1 MNQTLK
7 KSLSMYTAMLYGI
20 LALAVA
26 LAIIYFI
33 AEQNIFGLIML
44 GAIVMIAVV
53 AVIGILAFRKTLH
66 DKVLN
71 DSVEIANRQ
80 MQYMQHW
87 DFPFALLKTDGR
99 VFWWNDT
106 FMELF
111 RAKLEGSEEEIR
123 MEALL
128 GTIKYPEEGGSLTS
142 EVDVEGRTYRLI
154 VTQESILE
162 ADTGELSELLYSVSL
177 LDITKEK
184 ILALENAN
192 IRPVVA
198 LIYIDNYDQAL
209 GSMEE
214 TRRPLLEAMVYK
226 RLNDLTA
233 HVNGILT
240 RMEKDRLFLVFPH
253 EALERLK
260 ETKFKVLEDVRKINI
275 GNRLPVT
282 LSIGI
287 GVAERL
293 EDSHTYARAAVDLA
307 LGRGGD
313 QAVLKN
319 GEKTTFYGG
328 KSGGVE
334 KTNRVRARLIA
345 HALREVVADAQQ
357 VLVMG
362 HANPDLDCFGAALG
376 MAHTIA
382 SFEKKVAIVL
392 SDPHPAI
399 DILYE
404 RVMEERE
411 YAAQIITGAQAE
423 ALSGDKTLLI
433 VVDVNRPSIV
443 AHPPLLDLN
452 KNIVVIDH
460 HRTSVDHIS
469 SAVVSYVEPYA
480 SSASE
485 MVTELIQY
493 MTERTHLKPL
503 ETDALFAG
511 IALDTKNF
519 TVKTGIRTFEAAAF
533 LRRNGADS
541 LRVRQLFKN
550 DITEYR
556 AKAQIVSKAEIIY
569 QQMALSYWD
578 GRETSNALALAAAAA
593 DELLDIRRVEASFV
607 LTEMEGVIN
616 ISARSLG
623 DINVQVIMEA
633 IGGGGHLTIAGAQL
647 AQTDMDEALERLK
660 KAIKDFLENNK

>member
-7 KSLSMYTAMLYGI
+7 KSLSMYTAMLYGV

-33 AEQNIFGLIML
+33 AEQNVFGLIML

-53 AVIGILAFRKTLH
+53 AVIGIIAFRKTLH

-71 DSVEIANRQ
+71 DSVAIANRE

-99 VFWWNDT
+99 VFWWNET
-106 FMELF
+106 FLELF
-111 RAKLEGSEEEIR
+111 RTQLTEPSEEVRAET
-123 MEALL
+123 LL
-128 GTIKYPEEGGSLTS
+128 GTLKYPEEGGSLTTEIS
-142 EVDVEGRTYRLI
+142 LAGRTYRMIL
-154 VTQESILE
+154 TQESIFE
-162 ADTGELSELLYSVSL
+162 AESGELSELLYSVSL

-184 ILALENAN
+184 TLALENEN
-192 IRPVVA
+192 IRPIVA

-345 HALREVVADAQQ
+345 HALREVIADAEQ

-382 SFEKKVAIVL
+382 SFEKKVNIVL
-392 SDPHPAI
+392 NEPHPAI

-411 YAAQIITGAQAE
+411 YAAQIITGVQAE
-423 ALSGDKTLLI
+423 ALSGEKTLLI

-550 DITEYR
+550 DIKEYR
-556 AKAQIVSKAEIIY
+556 AKAQIVSKAEIIH
-569 QQMALSYWD
+569 QQMALSHWD

-593 DELLDIRRVEASFV
+593 DELLDIRGVEASFV
-607 LTEMEGVIN
+607 LTEMPNVIN
-616 ISARSLG
+616 VSARSLG
-623 DINVQVIMEA
+623 DINVQVIMES

-647 AQTDMDEALERLK
+647 GETTMEEALEKLNQ
-660 KAIKDFLENNK
+660 AIQDFLENNK

>member
-7 KSLSMYTAMLYGI
+7 KSLSMYTAMLYGV

-33 AEQNIFGLIML
+33 AEQNVFGLIML

-53 AVIGILAFRKTLH
+53 AVIGIMAFRKTLH

-71 DSVEIANRQ
+71 DSVAIAKRE

-99 VFWWNDT
+99 VFWWNET
-106 FMELF
+106 FLELF
-111 RAKLEGSEEEIR
+111 RTQLTEPSEEVRAET
-123 MEALL
+123 LL
-128 GTIKYPEEGGSLTS
+128 GTLKYPEEGGSLTTEIS
-142 EVDVEGRTYRLI
+142 LAGRTYRMIL
-154 VTQESILE
+154 TQESIFE
-162 ADTGELSELLYSVSL
+162 AESGELSELLYSVSL

-184 ILALENAN
+184 TLALENEN
-192 IRPVVA
+192 IRPIVA

-345 HALREVVADAQQ
+345 HALREVIADADQ

-382 SFEKKVAIVL
+382 SFEKKVNIVL
-392 SDPHPAI
+392 NEPHPAI

-411 YAAQIITGAQAE
+411 YAAQIITGVQAE
-423 ALSGDKTLLI
+423 ALSGEKTLLI

-550 DITEYR
+550 DIKEYR
-556 AKAQIVSKAEIIY
+556 AKAQIVSKAEIIH
-569 QQMALSYWD
+569 QQMALSHWD

-593 DELLDIRRVEASFV
+593 DELLDIRGVEASFV
-607 LTEMEGVIN
+607 LTEMPNVIN
-616 ISARSLG
+616 VSARSLG
-623 DINVQVIMEA
+623 DINVQVIMES

-647 AQTDMDEALERLK
+647 GETTMEEALEKLNQ
-660 KAIKDFLENNK
+660 AIQDFLENNK

>member
-7 KSLSMYTAMLYGI
+7 KSLSMYTAMLYGV

-33 AEQNIFGLIML
+33 AEQNVFGLIML

-53 AVIGILAFRKTLH
+53 AVIGIMAFRKTLH

-71 DSVEIANRQ
+71 DSVAIANRE

-99 VFWWNDT
+99 VFWWNET
-106 FMELF
+106 FLELF
-111 RAKLEGSEEEIR
+111 RTQLTEPSEEVRAET
-123 MEALL
+123 LL
-128 GTIKYPEEGGSLTS
+128 GTLKYPEEGGSLTTEIS
-142 EVDVEGRTYRLI
+142 LAGRTYRMIL
-154 VTQESILE
+154 TQESIFE
-162 ADTGELSELLYSVSL
+162 AESGELSELLYSVSL

-184 ILALENAN
+184 TLALENEN
-192 IRPVVA
+192 IRPIVA

-345 HALREVVADAQQ
+345 HALREVIADAEQ

-382 SFEKKVAIVL
+382 SFEKKVNIVL
-392 SDPHPAI
+392 NEPHPAI

-411 YAAQIITGAQAE
+411 YAAQIITGVQAE
-423 ALSGDKTLLI
+423 ALSGEKTLLI

-550 DITEYR
+550 DIKEYR
-556 AKAQIVSKAEIIY
+556 AKAQIVSKAEIIH
-569 QQMALSYWD
+569 QQMALSHWD

-593 DELLDIRRVEASFV
+593 DELLDIRGVEASFV
-607 LTEMEGVIN
+607 LTEMPNVIN
-616 ISARSLG
+616 VSARSLG
-623 DINVQVIMEA
+623 DINVQVIMES

-647 AQTDMDEALERLK
+647 GETTMEEALEKLNQ
-660 KAIKDFLENNK
+660 AIQDFLENNK

>member
-111 RAKLEGSEEEIR
+111 RTKLEGSEEEIR

-184 ILALENAN
+184 TLALENAN

-593 DELLDIRRVEASFV
+593 DELLDIRGVEASFV

-647 AQTDMDEALERLK
+647 AQTDMDEALEKLK
-660 KAIKDFLENNK
+660 QAIKDFLENNK

>member
-7 KSLSMYTAMLYGI
+7 KSLSMYTVMLYGV

-33 AEQNIFGLIML
+33 AEQNVFGLIML

-53 AVIGILAFRKTLH
+53 AVIGIMAFRKTLH

-71 DSVEIANRQ
+71 DSVAIANRE
-80 MQYMQHW
+80 MQYMRHW

-99 VFWWNDT
+99 IFWWNDT
-106 FMELF
+106 FLELF
-111 RAKLEGSEEEIR
+111 RAQLSDSQEEVRAET
-123 MEALL
+123 LL
-128 GTIKYPEEGGSLTS
+128 GPLKYPEEGGSLTTEIS
-142 EVDVEGRTYRLI
+142 LAGRTYRMI
-154 VTQESILE
+154 ITQESIME
-162 ADTGELSELLYSVSL
+162 AESGELSELLYAASL

-184 ILALENAN
+184 TLALENEN
-192 IRPVVA
+192 IRPIVA

-253 EALERLK
+253 EALDRLR

-287 GVAERL
+287 GVAEHL

-345 HALREVVADAQQ
+345 HALREVIADADQ

-382 SFEKKVAIVL
+382 SFEKKVNIVL
-392 SDPHPAI
+392 NEPHPAI

-404 RVMEERE
+404 RVMDERE
-411 YAAQIITGAQAE
+411 YAAQMITGAQAE

-550 DITEYR
+550 DIKEYR
-556 AKAQIVSKAEIIY
+556 AKAQIVSKAEIIH
-569 QQMALSYWD
+569 QQMALSHWD

-593 DELLDIRRVEASFV
+593 DELLDIRGVEASFV
-607 LTEMEGVIN
+607 LTEMPDVIN
-616 ISARSLG
+616 VSARSLG
-623 DINVQVIMEA
+623 DINVQVIMES

-647 AQTDMDEALERLK
+647 GETTMEEALERLNQ
-660 KAIKDFLENNK
+660 AIQDFLENNK

>member
-1 MNQTLK
+1 
-7 KSLSMYTAMLYGI
+7 MYTAMLYGV

-33 AEQNIFGLIML
+33 AEQNVFGLIML

-53 AVIGILAFRKTLH
+53 AVIGIMAFRKTLH

-71 DSVEIANRQ
+71 DSVAIANRE

-99 VFWWNDT
+99 VFWWNET
-106 FMELF
+106 FLELF
-111 RAKLEGSEEEIR
+111 RTQLTEPSEEVRAET
-123 MEALL
+123 LL
-128 GTIKYPEEGGSLTS
+128 GTLKYPEEGGSLTTEIS
-142 EVDVEGRTYRLI
+142 LAGRTYRMIL
-154 VTQESILE
+154 TQESIFE
-162 ADTGELSELLYSVSL
+162 AESGELSELLYSVSL

-184 ILALENAN
+184 TLALENEN
-192 IRPVVA
+192 IRPIVA

-345 HALREVVADAQQ
+345 HALREVIADADQ

-382 SFEKKVAIVL
+382 SFEKKVNIVL
-392 SDPHPAI
+392 NEPHPAI

-411 YAAQIITGAQAE
+411 YAAQIITGVQAE
-423 ALSGDKTLLI
+423 ALSGEKTLLI

-550 DITEYR
+550 DIKEYR
-556 AKAQIVSKAEIIY
+556 AKAQIVSKAEIIH
-569 QQMALSYWD
+569 QQMALSHWD

-593 DELLDIRRVEASFV
+593 DELLDIRGVEASFV
-607 LTEMEGVIN
+607 LTEMPNVIN
-616 ISARSLG
+616 VSARSLG
-623 DINVQVIMEA
+623 DINVQVIMES

-647 AQTDMDEALERLK
+647 GETTMEEALEKLNQ
-660 KAIKDFLENNK
+660 AIQDFLENNK

>member
-111 RAKLEGSEEEIR
+111 RAKLEGSEEEIW

-593 DELLDIRRVEASFV
+593 DELLDIRGVEASFV

-647 AQTDMDEALERLK
+647 AQTDMDEALEKLK
-660 KAIKDFLENNK
+660 QAIKDFLENNK

>member
-7 KSLSMYTAMLYGI
+7 KSLSMYTVMLYGV

-33 AEQNIFGLIML
+33 AEQNVFGLIML

-53 AVIGILAFRKTLH
+53 AVIGIMAFRKTLH

-71 DSVEIANRQ
+71 DSVAIANRE
-80 MQYMQHW
+80 MQYMRHW

-99 VFWWNDT
+99 IFWWNDT
-106 FMELF
+106 FLELF
-111 RAKLEGSEEEIR
+111 RAQLSDSQEEVRAET
-123 MEALL
+123 LL
-128 GTIKYPEEGGSLTS
+128 GPLKYPEEGGSLTTEIS
-142 EVDVEGRTYRLI
+142 LAGRTYRMI
-154 VTQESILE
+154 ITQESIME
-162 ADTGELSELLYSVSL
+162 AESGELSELLYAASL

-184 ILALENAN
+184 TLALENEN
-192 IRPVVA
+192 IRPIVA

-253 EALERLK
+253 EALDRLR

-287 GVAERL
+287 GVAEHL

-345 HALREVVADAQQ
+345 HALREVIADADQ

-382 SFEKKVAIVL
+382 SFEKKVNIVL
-392 SDPHPAI
+392 NEPHPAI

-411 YAAQIITGAQAE
+411 YAAQMITGAQAE

-550 DITEYR
+550 DIKEYR
-556 AKAQIVSKAEIIY
+556 AKAQIVSKAEIIH
-569 QQMALSYWD
+569 QQMALSHWD

-593 DELLDIRRVEASFV
+593 DELLDIRGVEASFV
-607 LTEMEGVIN
+607 LTEMPDVIN
-616 ISARSLG
+616 VSARSLG
-623 DINVQVIMEA
+623 DINVQVIMES

-647 AQTDMDEALERLK
+647 GETTMEEALERLNQ
-660 KAIKDFLENNK
+660 AIQDFLENNK

>member
-1 MNQTLK
+1 
-7 KSLSMYTAMLYGI
+7 
-20 LALAVA
+20 
-26 LAIIYFI
+26 
-33 AEQNIFGLIML
+33 
-44 GAIVMIAVV
+44 
-53 AVIGILAFRKTLH
+53 
-66 DKVLN
+66 
-71 DSVEIANRQ
+71 
-80 MQYMQHW
+80 
-87 DFPFALLKTDGR
+87 
-99 VFWWNDT
+99 
-106 FMELF
+106 
-111 RAKLEGSEEEIR
+111 
-123 MEALL
+123 MEA
-128 GTIKYPEEGGSLTS
+128 
-142 EVDVEGRTYRLI
+142 
-154 VTQESILE
+154 ES
-162 ADTGELSELLYSVSL
+162 GELSELLYAASL

-184 ILALENAN
+184 TLALENEN
-192 IRPVVA
+192 IRPIVA

-253 EALERLK
+253 EALDRLR

-287 GVAERL
+287 GVAEHL

-345 HALREVVADAQQ
+345 HALREVIADADQ

-382 SFEKKVAIVL
+382 SFEKKVNIVL
-392 SDPHPAI
+392 NEPHPAI

-411 YAAQIITGAQAE
+411 YAAQMITGAQAE

-550 DITEYR
+550 DIKEYR
-556 AKAQIVSKAEIIY
+556 AKAQIVSKAEIID
-569 QQMALSYWD
+569 QQMALSHWD

-593 DELLDIRRVEASFV
+593 DELLDIRGVEASFV
-607 LTEMEGVIN
+607 LTEMPDVIN
-616 ISARSLG
+616 VSARSLG
-623 DINVQVIMEA
+623 DINVQVIMES

-647 AQTDMDEALERLK
+647 GETTMEEALERLNQ
-660 KAIKDFLENNK
+660 AIQDFLENNK

>member
-7 KSLSMYTAMLYGI
+7 KSLSMYTAMLYGV

-33 AEQNIFGLIML
+33 AEQNVFGLIML

-53 AVIGILAFRKTLH
+53 AVIGIMAFRKTLH

-71 DSVEIANRQ
+71 DSVAIANRE

-99 VFWWNDT
+99 VFWWNET
-106 FMELF
+106 FLELF
-111 RAKLEGSEEEIR
+111 RTQLTEPSEEVRAET
-123 MEALL
+123 LL
-128 GTIKYPEEGGSLTS
+128 GTLKYPEEGGSLTTEIS
-142 EVDVEGRTYRLI
+142 LAGRTYRMIL
-154 VTQESILE
+154 TQESIFE
-162 ADTGELSELLYSVSL
+162 AESGELSELLYSVSL

-184 ILALENAN
+184 TLALENEN
-192 IRPVVA
+192 IRPIVA

-345 HALREVVADAQQ
+345 HALREVIADADQ

-382 SFEKKVAIVL
+382 SFEKKVNIVL
-392 SDPHPAI
+392 NEPHPAI

-411 YAAQIITGAQAE
+411 YAAQIITGVQAE
-423 ALSGDKTLLI
+423 ALSGEKTLLI

-469 SAVVSYVEPYA
+469 SAVVSYVGPYA

-550 DITEYR
+550 DIKEYR
-556 AKAQIVSKAEIIY
+556 AKAQIVSKAEIIH
-569 QQMALSYWD
+569 QQMALSHWD

-593 DELLDIRRVEASFV
+593 DELLDIRGVEASFV
-607 LTEMEGVIN
+607 LTEMPNVIN
-616 ISARSLG
+616 VSARSLG
-623 DINVQVIMEA
+623 DINVQVIMES

-647 AQTDMDEALERLK
+647 GETTMEEALEKLNQ
-660 KAIKDFLENNK
+660 AIQDFLENNK

>member
-7 KSLSMYTAMLYGI
+7 KSLSMYTAMLYGV

-33 AEQNIFGLIML
+33 AEQNVFGLIML

-53 AVIGILAFRKTLH
+53 AVIGIMAFRKTLH

-71 DSVEIANRQ
+71 DSVAIANRE

-99 VFWWNDT
+99 VFWWNET
-106 FMELF
+106 FLELF
-111 RAKLEGSEEEIR
+111 RTQLTEPAEEVRAET
-123 MEALL
+123 LL
-128 GTIKYPEEGGSLTS
+128 GTLKYPEEGGSLTTEIS
-142 EVDVEGRTYRLI
+142 LAGRTYRMIL
-154 VTQESILE
+154 TQESIFE
-162 ADTGELSELLYSVSL
+162 AESGELSELLYSVSL

-184 ILALENAN
+184 TLALENEN
-192 IRPVVA
+192 IRPIVA

-345 HALREVVADAQQ
+345 HALREVIADADQ

-382 SFEKKVAIVL
+382 SFEKKVNIVL
-392 SDPHPAI
+392 NEPHPAI

-411 YAAQIITGAQAE
+411 YAAQIITGVQAE
-423 ALSGDKTLLI
+423 ALSGEKTLLI

-550 DITEYR
+550 DIKEYR
-556 AKAQIVSKAEIIY
+556 AKAQIVSKAEIIH
-569 QQMALSYWD
+569 QQMALSHWD

-593 DELLDIRRVEASFV
+593 DELLDIRGVEASFV
-607 LTEMEGVIN
+607 LTEMPNVIN
-616 ISARSLG
+616 VSARSLG
-623 DINVQVIMEA
+623 DINVQVIMES

-647 AQTDMDEALERLK
+647 GETTMEEALEKLNQ
-660 KAIKDFLENNK
+660 AIQDFLENNK

>member
-1 MNQTLK
+1 
-7 KSLSMYTAMLYGI
+7 
-20 LALAVA
+20 
-26 LAIIYFI
+26 
-33 AEQNIFGLIML
+33 
-44 GAIVMIAVV
+44 MIAVV

-111 RAKLEGSEEEIR
+111 RAKLEGSEEEIW

-593 DELLDIRRVEASFV
+593 DELLDIRGVEASFV

-647 AQTDMDEALERLK
+647 AQTDMDEALEKLK
-660 KAIKDFLENNK
+660 QAIKDFLENNK

>member
-7 KSLSMYTAMLYGI
+7 KSLSMYTVMLYGV

-33 AEQNIFGLIML
+33 AEQNVFGLIML
-44 GAIVMIAVV
+44 GVIVIM
-53 AVIGILAFRKTLH
+53 AFRKTLH
-66 DKVLN
+66 DNVLN
-71 DSVEIANRQ
+71 DSVAIANRE
-80 MQYMQHW
+80 MQYMRHW

-99 VFWWNDT
+99 IFWWNDT
-106 FMELF
+106 FLELF
-111 RAKLEGSEEEIR
+111 RAQLSDSQEEVRAET
-123 MEALL
+123 LL
-128 GTIKYPEEGGSLTS
+128 GPLKYPEEGGSLTTEIS
-142 EVDVEGRTYRLI
+142 LAGRTYRMI
-154 VTQESILE
+154 ITQESIME
-162 ADTGELSELLYSVSL
+162 AESGELSELLYAASL

-184 ILALENAN
+184 TLALENEN
-192 IRPVVA
+192 IRPIVA

-253 EALERLK
+253 EALDRLR

-287 GVAERL
+287 GVAEHL

-345 HALREVVADAQQ
+345 HALREVIADADQ

-382 SFEKKVAIVL
+382 SFEKKVNIVL
-392 SDPHPAI
+392 NEPHPAI

-411 YAAQIITGAQAE
+411 YAAQMITGAQAE

-550 DITEYR
+550 DIKEYR
-556 AKAQIVSKAEIIY
+556 AKAQIVSKAEIIH
-569 QQMALSYWD
+569 QQMALSHWD

-593 DELLDIRRVEASFV
+593 DELLDIRGVEASFV
-607 LTEMEGVIN
+607 LTEMPDVIN
-616 ISARSLG
+616 VSARSLG
-623 DINVQVIMEA
+623 DINVQVIMES

-647 AQTDMDEALERLK
+647 GETTMEEALERLNQ
-660 KAIKDFLENNK
+660 AIQDFLENNK

>member
-1 MNQTLK
+1 
-7 KSLSMYTAMLYGI
+7 
-20 LALAVA
+20 
-26 LAIIYFI
+26 
-33 AEQNIFGLIML
+33 
-44 GAIVMIAVV
+44 
-53 AVIGILAFRKTLH
+53 
-66 DKVLN
+66 
-71 DSVEIANRQ
+71 
-80 MQYMQHW
+80 MQHW

-99 VFWWNDT
+99 VFWWNET
-106 FMELF
+106 FLELF
-111 RAKLEGSEEEIR
+111 RTQLTEPSEEVRAET
-123 MEALL
+123 LL
-128 GTIKYPEEGGSLTS
+128 GTLKYPEEGGSLTTEIS
-142 EVDVEGRTYRLI
+142 LAGRTYRMIL
-154 VTQESILE
+154 TQESIFE
-162 ADTGELSELLYSVSL
+162 AESGELSELLYSVSL

-184 ILALENAN
+184 TLALENEN
-192 IRPVVA
+192 IRPIVA

-345 HALREVVADAQQ
+345 HALREVIADADQ

-382 SFEKKVAIVL
+382 SFEKKVNIVL
-392 SDPHPAI
+392 NEPHPAI

-411 YAAQIITGAQAE
+411 YAAQIITGVQAE
-423 ALSGDKTLLI
+423 ALSGEKTLLI

-550 DITEYR
+550 DIKEYR
-556 AKAQIVSKAEIIY
+556 AKAQIVSKAEIIH
-569 QQMALSYWD
+569 QQMALSHWD

-593 DELLDIRRVEASFV
+593 DELLDIRGVEASFV
-607 LTEMEGVIN
+607 LTEMPNVIN
-616 ISARSLG
+616 VSARSLG
-623 DINVQVIMEA
+623 DINVQVIMES

-647 AQTDMDEALERLK
+647 GETTMEEALEKLNQ
-660 KAIKDFLENNK
+660 AIQDFLENNK

>member
-7 KSLSMYTAMLYGI
+7 KSLSMYTAMLYGV

-33 AEQNIFGLIML
+33 AEQNVFGLIML

-53 AVIGILAFRKTLH
+53 AVIGIIAFRKTLH

-71 DSVEIANRQ
+71 DSVAIANRE

-99 VFWWNDT
+99 VFWWNET
-106 FMELF
+106 FLELF
-111 RAKLEGSEEEIR
+111 RTQLTEPSEEVRAET
-123 MEALL
+123 LL
-128 GTIKYPEEGGSLTS
+128 GTLKYPEEGGSLTTEIS
-142 EVDVEGRTYRLI
+142 LAGRTYRMIL
-154 VTQESILE
+154 TQESIFE
-162 ADTGELSELLYSVSL
+162 AESGELSELLYSVSL

-184 ILALENAN
+184 TLALENEN
-192 IRPVVA
+192 IRPIVA

-345 HALREVVADAQQ
+345 HALREVIADADQ

-382 SFEKKVAIVL
+382 SFEKKVNIVL
-392 SDPHPAI
+392 NEPHPAI

-411 YAAQIITGAQAE
+411 YAAQIITGVQAE
-423 ALSGDKTLLI
+423 ALSGEKTLLI

-480 SSASE
+480 SSASA
-485 MVTELIQY
+485 VT
-493 MTERTHLKPL
+493 
-503 ETDALFAG
+503 
-511 IALDTKNF
+511 
-519 TVKTGIRTFEAAAF
+519 F
-533 LRRNGADS
+533 LYSGS
-541 LRVRQLFKN
+541 
-550 DITEYR
+550 
-556 AKAQIVSKAEIIY
+556 
-569 QQMALSYWD
+569 
-578 GRETSNALALAAAAA
+578 
-593 DELLDIRRVEASFV
+593 
-607 LTEMEGVIN
+607 
-616 ISARSLG
+616 
-623 DINVQVIMEA
+623 
-633 IGGGGHLTIAGAQL
+633 
-647 AQTDMDEALERLK
+647 
-660 KAIKDFLENNK
+660 

>member
-593 DELLDIRRVEASFV
+593 DELLDIRGVEASFV

>member
-7 KSLSMYTAMLYGI
+7 KSLSMYTAMLYGV

-33 AEQNIFGLIML
+33 AEQNVFGLIML

-53 AVIGILAFRKTLH
+53 AVIGIMAFRKTLH

-71 DSVEIANRQ
+71 DSVAIANRE

-99 VFWWNDT
+99 VFWWNET
-106 FMELF
+106 FLELF
-111 RAKLEGSEEEIR
+111 RTQLTEPSEEVRAET
-123 MEALL
+123 LL
-128 GTIKYPEEGGSLTS
+128 GTLKYPEEGGSLTTEIS
-142 EVDVEGRTYRLI
+142 LAGRTYRMIL
-154 VTQESILE
+154 TQESIFE
-162 ADTGELSELLYSVSL
+162 AESGELSELLYSVSL

-184 ILALENAN
+184 TLALENEN
-192 IRPVVA
+192 IRPIVA

-345 HALREVVADAQQ
+345 HADQ

-382 SFEKKVAIVL
+382 SFEKKVNIVL
-392 SDPHPAI
+392 NEPHPAI

-411 YAAQIITGAQAE
+411 YAAQIITGVQAE
-423 ALSGDKTLLI
+423 ALSGEKTLLI

-550 DITEYR
+550 DIKEYR
-556 AKAQIVSKAEIIY
+556 AKAQIVSKAEIIH
-569 QQMALSYWD
+569 QQMALSHWD

-593 DELLDIRRVEASFV
+593 DELLDIRGVEASFV
-607 LTEMEGVIN
+607 LTEMPNVIN
-616 ISARSLG
+616 VSARSLG
-623 DINVQVIMEA
+623 DINVQVIMES

-647 AQTDMDEALERLK
+647 GETTMEEALEKLNQ
-660 KAIKDFLENNK
+660 AIQDFLENNK

>member
-7 KSLSMYTAMLYGI
+7 KSLSMYTVMLYGV

-33 AEQNIFGLIML
+33 AEQNVFGLIML

-53 AVIGILAFRKTLH
+53 AVIGIMAFRKTLH

-71 DSVEIANRQ
+71 DSVAIANRE
-80 MQYMQHW
+80 MQYMRHW

-99 VFWWNDT
+99 IFWWNDT
-106 FMELF
+106 FLELF
-111 RAKLEGSEEEIR
+111 RAQLSDSQEEVRAET
-123 MEALL
+123 LL
-128 GTIKYPEEGGSLTS
+128 GPLKYPEEGGSLTTEIS
-142 EVDVEGRTYRLI
+142 LAGRTYRMI
-154 VTQESILE
+154 ITQESIME
-162 ADTGELSELLYSVSL
+162 AESGELSELLYAASL

-184 ILALENAN
+184 TLALENEN
-192 IRPVVA
+192 IRPIVA

-253 EALERLK
+253 EALDRLR

-287 GVAERL
+287 GVAEHL

-345 HALREVVADAQQ
+345 HALREVIADADQ

-382 SFEKKVAIVL
+382 SFEKKVNIVL
-392 SDPHPAI
+392 NEPHPAI

-411 YAAQIITGAQAE
+411 YAAQMITGAQAE

-550 DITEYR
+550 DIKEYR
-556 AKAQIVSKAEIIY
+556 AKAQIVSKAEIIH
-569 QQMALSYWD
+569 QQMALSHW
-578 GRETSNALALAAAAA
+578 E
-593 DELLDIRRVEASFV
+593 
-607 LTEMEGVIN
+607 
-616 ISARSLG
+616 ISTCR
-623 DINVQVIMEA
+623 
-633 IGGGGHLTIAGAQL
+633 
-647 AQTDMDEALERLK
+647 
-660 KAIKDFLENNK
+660 